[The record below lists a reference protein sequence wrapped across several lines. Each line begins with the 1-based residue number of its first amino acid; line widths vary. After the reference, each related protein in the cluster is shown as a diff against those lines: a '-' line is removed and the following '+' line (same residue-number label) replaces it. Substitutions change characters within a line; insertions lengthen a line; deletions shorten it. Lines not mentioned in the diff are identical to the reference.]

1 MNTFWKIVVSGTLVA
16 GGALGA
22 VYVPRFIEKVVD
34 LDESEPA
41 QEAAIAVSDPLLYA
55 RETLIND
62 RREEYDYLTALL
74 KDSADPSKV
83 QFAPQVVRDMT
94 ALQALKLQA
103 SAQMPGAAEPPK
115 VTAELPKPPPP
126 PEAKPG
132 EQQKSDAQ
140 GTTAKAKGGPASAPQ
155 EEFRDRQA
163 YRGDLRAALASV
175 NLDDLHD
182 FNGNALFRLQFKV
195 ATFPG
200 KIKNK
205 FGVAQ
210 LTVQPPRLLEDDI
223 TSLYRMWLGHTS
235 SRLNYFEGG
244 KLVGDTQYGN
254 SGATPYMKVIKLG
267 LLKKPDPTL
276 DKDPCLSVRPAVL
289 RAAAQSELGVVI
301 EKVKQGVV
309 TEEVVECHALSLAIV
324 PGDTSLEWL
333 YTPRDA
339 ALLQTAATLS
349 SSVQT
354 PASALIVCRFSNR
367 DLPGALRTAKDVL
380 MVEPALEAALD
391 GVIAVSDQIDRRKVA
406 NGAEAEELQGLRADY
421 QALSAAAAEARAYL
435 AKVAAAART
444 VKKFALLVPS
454 DKAADCIGS
463 TKIDENLGTFK
474 VPDDFISKVIDK
486 RRPRTDEGWLA
497 TGQAYGYGT
506 TPIELAQRLS
516 TTAST
521 AASMEMALALS
532 GKLQGDS
539 GGVLGGS
546 DYMRSMAQTAAFLER
561 IPLVVGFSDRKPVAA
576 VAANPPPPRQALPVV
591 TPGPGGVAPAG
602 QKPTAEPRLPQFG
615 WVFGPRA
622 RFDMGRQRFVFEQSI
637 GSFDV
642 AADISVPSWWPKVE
656 LDVETAW
663 IGNWHQA
670 NEILRK
676 AERSPRRIS
685 VPLPMNRADFDGL
698 TKFLMQDLNQRTAEL
713 TTIHS
718 VEPSVLSACANEV
731 TVLIYGAN
739 VWRSAEVYLGGLRGK
754 EIKVLP
760 DMEGISASFNLVDFY
775 KNRNSVSNPLGYE
788 EVILRVNT
796 RNGRDLQ
803 PIRIVGSRQP
813 GDGKDKPADCVSP
826 YSVSSPIVRHQQTS
840 APTIFAMAPSSIER
854 CTGTSQIMLTGR
866 NLLTK
871 QPLASDLLAP
881 QVFLNGREGKVTIV
895 NPTVDGGK
903 RQVISITFDQDATD
917 LQRDSHDLIL
927 LNPGGFTTAR
937 LSAIPCG
944 GANKGTA
951 PPAPSKPPVPPI
963 AQAPQGAPPQAQ
975 QGAAPK

>member
-1 MNTFWKIVVSGTLVA
+1 MNTFWKCVA
-16 GGALGA
+16 GAAIGTGLTLGTI
-22 VYVPRFIEKVVD
+22 YVVIPRFFKALD
-34 LDESEPA
+34 FDESEPA
-41 QEAAIAVSDPLLYA
+41 HEAAIAVSDPLLYA

-62 RREEYDYLTALL
+62 RREEYEYLSTLL
-74 KDSADPSKV
+74 KDSADPAKV

-115 VTAELPKPPPP
+115 VTTELPKAPTPPD
-126 PEAKPG
+126 AGTKPG
-132 EQQKSDAQ
+132 EQQKPDAQ
-140 GTTAKAKGGPASAPQ
+140 SATAKSNPPKGSPSAAPQ

-210 LTVQPPRLLEDDI
+210 LTVQPPRLSDDDI
-223 TSLYRMWLGHTS
+223 TSLYRTWLGHTS

-244 KLVGDTQYGN
+244 KLVGDMQYGN
-254 SGATPYMKVIKLG
+254 SGTTPYMKVIKLG
-267 LLKKPDPTL
+267 VSKKPNPTL

-289 RAAAQSELGVVI
+289 RAAAQNELGVVGDDA
-301 EKVKQGVV
+301 VD
-309 TEEVVECHALSLAIV
+309 CYALSLAIV

-333 YTPRDA
+333 YSPRAD
-339 ALLQTAATLS
+339 ALLRTASPLLA
-349 SSVQT
+349 VQT
-354 PASALIVCRFSNR
+354 PAHALGACRFWKQE
-367 DLPGALRTAKDVL
+367 LPVALRTAKDVL
-380 MVEPALEAALD
+380 KIEPAMEAALD
-391 GVIAVSDQIDRRKVA
+391 GIIAVSDQIDRRKVSS
-406 NGAEAEELQGLRADY
+406 GAEAEELQGLRADY
-421 QALSAAAAEARAYL
+421 QALSAAAAEARSYL
-435 AKVAAAART
+435 ARVAAAART
-444 VKKFALLVPS
+444 LKKVALLVPA
-454 DKAADCIGS
+454 DNAADCNIGS
-463 TKIDENLGTFK
+463 IEIDENLGKFK
-474 VPDDFISKVIDK
+474 APDDFINKVVDK
-486 RRPRTDEGWLA
+486 RKPRNDDGWLA
-497 TGQAYGYGT
+497 SGQAYGYGT

-539 GGVLGGS
+539 GSALGGA

-561 IPLVVGFSDRKPVAA
+561 IPLVVGFSDRKPVTAA
-576 VAANPPPPRQALPVV
+576 PANPPPPRQALPVV
-591 TPGPGGVAPAG
+591 SPGAGAVAPAV
-602 QKPTAEPRLPQFG
+602 QKAAEPRLPQFG

-622 RFDMGRQRFVFEQSI
+622 RFDMGKQRFVFEQSI

-642 AADISVPSWWPKVE
+642 AADLSVPSWWPKVE
-656 LDVETAW
+656 LDVETVW
-663 IGNWHQA
+663 IGNWHEA

-698 TKFLMQDLNQRTAEL
+698 TKFLMQEANQRMAEL
-713 TTIHS
+713 TTIHF

-731 TVLIYGAN
+731 TILIYGAN

-760 DMEGISASFNLVDFY
+760 DMEGISANFNLADFY
-775 KNRNSVSNPLGYE
+775 KIHNSISNPLGYE

-803 PIRIVGSRQP
+803 PIRIVGIRKP
-813 GDGKDKPADCVSP
+813 GDGKEKQAECVSP

-840 APTIFAMAPSSIER
+840 VPTIFAMAPSSVER
-854 CTGTSQIMLTGR
+854 CGGKTRIMLTGR

-871 QPLASDLLAP
+871 QQWHRS
-881 QVFLNGREGKVTIV
+881 RC
-895 NPTVDGGK
+895 
-903 RQVISITFDQDATD
+903 RRRCS
-917 LQRDSHDLIL
+917 
-927 LNPGGFTTAR
+927 
-937 LSAIPCG
+937 
-944 GANKGTA
+944 
-951 PPAPSKPPVPPI
+951 
-963 AQAPQGAPPQAQ
+963 
-975 QGAAPK
+975 